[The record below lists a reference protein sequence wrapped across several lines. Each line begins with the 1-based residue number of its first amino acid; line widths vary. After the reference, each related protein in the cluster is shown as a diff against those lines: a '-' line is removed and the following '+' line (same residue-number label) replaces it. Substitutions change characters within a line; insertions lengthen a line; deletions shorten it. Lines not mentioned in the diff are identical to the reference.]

1 MFEQFGTNSRLS
13 ERTRMGSHGLLLWV
27 VLAFSS
33 PSLSLSCSERQL
45 DAAQMGF
52 RSVLISSYPHILI
65 MLMMG
70 FRDCMEEKKGRMLDM
85 EAEEVGDIQG
95 EICNGLKV
103 SRCQH

>member
-1 MFEQFGTNSRLS
+1 
-13 ERTRMGSHGLLLWV
+13 MGSHGLLLWV
-27 VLAFSS
+27 FVAFSS

-52 RSVLISSYPHILI
+52 RFVLISSNTHIITIQCPHILKSSSPHILI
-65 MLMMG
+65 ILMME

>member
-1 MFEQFGTNSRLS
+1 
-13 ERTRMGSHGLLLWV
+13 MGSHGLLLWV

-52 RSVLISSYPHILI
+52 RSVLISSYPHILISSYPHILI

>member
-1 MFEQFGTNSRLS
+1 
-13 ERTRMGSHGLLLWV
+13 MGNRGLLLWV
-27 VLAFSS
+27 VVAFSS
-33 PSLSLSCSERQL
+33 LSLSLSCSERQL

-52 RSVLISSYPHILI
+52 RFVLKSSNPYTHILMI
-65 MLMMG
+65 LMMG

-103 SRCQH
+103 SRWQ

>member
-1 MFEQFGTNSRLS
+1 MLEQFGTNSRLS

-103 SRCQH
+103 SRCQN